1 MSIIYD
7 ALKKVEMSQTDDSK
21 TKIDK
26 GFKSKLKI
34 YLLYA
39 SMICL
44 GLFIANIFYGR
55 LLPKPSLNTTDIV
68 TGGQPPADKKI
79 AFPPL
84 AGSAI
89 GVIGDNLKVRFS
101 VVRKVLYT
109 FLHHEKQTV
118 SSSQPSTE
126 PAALQTSASV
136 ETKIETQKESPPSF
150 TLNGVFF
157 SGAEGYAL
165 INNRIV
171 KKGDKIDGATVIQVL
186 LDEVDLDFGGSIIK
200 LSNSAK

>member
-7 ALKKVEMSQTDDSK
+7 ALKKVETSQTDDSK

-68 TGGQPPADKKI
+68 TGGQPPADKK
-79 AFPPL
+79 
-84 AGSAI
+84 
-89 GVIGDNLKVRFS
+89 
-101 VVRKVLYT
+101 
-109 FLHHEKQTV
+109 QTV
-118 SSSQPSTE
+118 SSSQLSTE
-126 PAALQTSASV
+126 PAALQTSVS
-136 ETKIETQKESPPSF
+136 KESPPSF

-171 KKGDKIDGATVIQVL
+171 KKGDKIDGATVVQVL

>member
-7 ALKKVEMSQTDDSK
+7 ALKKIKTSQTGDSK

-26 GFKSKLKI
+26 GFKPKPKI

-39 SMICL
+39 LMICL
-44 GLFIANIFYGR
+44 ALFIANIFYGW
-55 LLPKPSLNTTDIV
+55 LSPKPSLNTTGIV
-68 TGGQPPADKKI
+68 TGGQPLIDK
-79 AFPPL
+79 
-84 AGSAI
+84 
-89 GVIGDNLKVRFS
+89 
-101 VVRKVLYT
+101 
-109 FLHHEKQTV
+109 KQTV

-126 PAALQTSASV
+126 TAALQTSASV
-136 ETKIETQKESPPSF
+136 ETKIETQKETPPPF

-171 KKGDKIDGATVIQVL
+171 KKGDKIDGATVVQVF
-186 LDEVDLDFGGSIIK
+186 LDEVDLDFGGSMIK

>member
-7 ALKKVEMSQTDDSK
+7 ALKKVETSQANDSK

-26 GFKSKLKI
+26 GFKSKPKI
-34 YLLYA
+34 YLVFAL
-39 SMICL
+39 MVCL
-44 GLFIANIFYGR
+44 GLFVANIFYEW
-55 LLPKPSLNTTDIV
+55 LIPKPLLNTTDIV
-68 TGGQPPADKKI
+68 TGGQPPADK
-79 AFPPL
+79 
-84 AGSAI
+84 
-89 GVIGDNLKVRFS
+89 
-101 VVRKVLYT
+101 
-109 FLHHEKQTV
+109 KQTV

-171 KKGDKIDGATVIQVL
+171 KKGDKIDGATVVQVL

>member
-7 ALKKVEMSQTDDSK
+7 ALKKVETSQTDDSK

-68 TGGQPPADKKI
+68 TGGQPPADKK
-79 AFPPL
+79 
-84 AGSAI
+84 
-89 GVIGDNLKVRFS
+89 
-101 VVRKVLYT
+101 
-109 FLHHEKQTV
+109 QTV

-126 PAALQTSASV
+126 PAALQ
-136 ETKIETQKESPPSF
+136 ETQKESPPSF

-157 SGAEGYAL
+157 SGTEGYAL
-165 INNRIV
+165 INNQII
-171 KKGDKIDGATVIQVL
+171 KKGDKIDGATVVQVL

>member
-7 ALKKVEMSQTDDSK
+7 ALKKVETSQTNDSK

-68 TGGQPPADKKI
+68 TKGRPLIDKK
-79 AFPPL
+79 
-84 AGSAI
+84 
-89 GVIGDNLKVRFS
+89 
-101 VVRKVLYT
+101 
-109 FLHHEKQTV
+109 ETV

-126 PAALQTSASV
+126 PAALQTSAY
-136 ETKIETQKESPPSF
+136 KESPPSF

-171 KKGDKIDGATVIQVL
+171 KKGDKVGEYEVFEISKDRVL
-186 LDEVDLDFGGSIIK
+186 LKKGNQSFYLVFSEE
-200 LSNSAK
+200 

>member
-7 ALKKVEMSQTDDSK
+7 ALKKVETSQTDDSK

-68 TGGQPPADKKI
+68 TSGQPPADK
-79 AFPPL
+79 
-84 AGSAI
+84 
-89 GVIGDNLKVRFS
+89 
-101 VVRKVLYT
+101 
-109 FLHHEKQTV
+109 KQTV

-126 PAALQTSASV
+126 PDALQTSASV
-136 ETKIETQKESPPSF
+136 ETKIETQKENPPSF

-171 KKGDKIDGATVIQVL
+171 KKGDKIDGATVVQVL

-200 LSNSAK
+200 LSNSAN

>member
-7 ALKKVEMSQTDDSK
+7 ALKKVETSQTGDSK
-21 TKIDK
+21 TKIDT

-68 TGGQPPADKKI
+68 TGGQPPADKKQ
-79 AFPPL
+79 A
-84 AGSAI
+84 
-89 GVIGDNLKVRFS
+89 
-101 VVRKVLYT
+101 
-109 FLHHEKQTV
+109 V
-118 SSSQPSTE
+118 SSSQPPTK
-126 PAALQTSASV
+126 PAALQTSASI
-136 ETKIETQKESPPSF
+136 ETKTETQKESPPPF

-165 INNRIV
+165 INNRV
-171 KKGDKIDGATVIQVL
+171 AKKGDKIDGATVVQIS
-186 LDEVDLDFGGSIIK
+186 LDEVDLEFSGSVIK
-200 LSNSAK
+200 LPNSAR